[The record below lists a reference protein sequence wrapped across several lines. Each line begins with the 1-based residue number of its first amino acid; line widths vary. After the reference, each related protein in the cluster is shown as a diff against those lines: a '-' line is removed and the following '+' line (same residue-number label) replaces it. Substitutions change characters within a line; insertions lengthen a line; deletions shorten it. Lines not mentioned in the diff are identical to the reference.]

1 VRIKRLVITCPD
13 GAVVTTFLAVADG
26 AFGTFEDLQRGTYGE
41 NGLKAVG
48 VNMTDS
54 GIQAAIGLT
63 LPGRLALIGNAIN
76 QGFGMVQTGALR
88 WYSEQFAANNTLRS
102 LMAADV
108 AGLETAYRK
117 MDLTNITKALSVA
130 VYDAY
135 AETFKPVFAQ
145 SQEAIHGLVQL
156 QQNPSLDTLAHVT
169 DSFSHTVAANPINLA
184 ALISPAAPLV
194 MTEGGRAGLLNTLTT
209 TGRVLDGLVD
219 STFIARTSWRDVVI
233 NSQIQVAEALPLSDG
248 LKAAIINSSMAETA
262 LMHSSRDWAT
272 SLVDF

>member
-1 VRIKRLVITCPD
+1 M
-13 GAVVTTFLAVADG
+13 ADG
-26 AFGTFEDLQRGTYGE
+26 AFGTFGSAGGTYGE

-135 AETFKPVFAQ
+135 AETYKPVFAQ
-145 SQEAIHGLVQL
+145 PGSD
-156 QQNPSLDTLAHVT
+156 SRT
-169 DSFSHTVAANPINLA
+169 DSTPAKSLAGYVSARNRFVQSHTVAANPINPA

-209 TGRVLDGLVD
+209 TGRVLDGLVN

-233 NSQIQVAEALPLSDG
+233 NSKIQVAEALPLSDG
-248 LKAAIINSSMAETA
+248 LKAAIINSSMAETT
-262 LMHSSRDWAT
+262 LMHSSSDWAT